1 MSYNF
6 EERYKEIREQL
17 IAQGYANKHITYSE
31 FLALYELY
39 KEEISEKEFANVLG
53 ISYGN
58 WQNIKHRNEKAV
70 ILKKD
75 MTDEDREKLKQEIV
89 STLIERGYQNKRID
103 YTELLKLYEPYRIKL
118 KESEFASILGISYE
132 NWQNIKH
139 RNQKAVILKK
149 EDKTDEDREKLK
161 QEIVSELIERG
172 YQNKRIDYT
181 EFLKLYEPYRIKL
194 KESEF
199 ASILGISYGNWQN
212 IKHRKKKAVIL
223 KKEDKTDEEKKSLEQ
238 EIVSE
243 LIERGYQNK
252 SIDYAEFLKLYEP
265 YRIKL
270 KESEFASILVISYS
284 NLQHIKHRKQKAV
297 ILKKDKTDED
307 REKLKQ
313 EIVSTL
319 IERGYQNKKIDYTE
333 FLKLYEPYRIKLKE
347 SEFASILGI
356 SYGNWQNIKHRKKK
370 AVILKKEDK
379 TDEEKKSL
387 EQEIVS
393 ELIERGYQNKSIDY
407 AEFLKLYE
415 PYRTKVKES
424 SFANILGISYKNWQ
438 NIKNSRSKCIINF
451 EHKYSSRILYLFG
464 ENKEYDLKYFEEVSK
479 NLGLPIYKILKIITK
494 ERTNLEELINAL
506 HTRGKIFVGQTRISD
521 SFLQK
526 YGGVILDD
534 IHEYSKQIG
543 KKLHTGMYA
552 EDFAQEAILWVI
564 DKKGNMERNFEEDL
578 ALERIIKY
586 AKTYCKYMHFE
597 AFCQK
602 KVVSLDEVV
611 AKDGRLTR
619 LTRVKSKEN
628 VQNSV
633 EKREEEIEISEEDT
647 PITVI
652 QQCLLNGMNREE
664 ALSFVMKKFNISK
677 KELLE
682 ILTEELSKK
691 NKLKVSET
699 GEIYLGA
706 RDE

>member
-6 EERYKEIREQL
+6 EERYNEIRKKL
-17 IAQGYANKHITYSE
+17 IAQGYANKRITYKE
-31 FLALYELY
+31 FLSLYESY
-39 KEEISEKEFANVLG
+39 KEEMSEKEFANVLG

-58 WQNIKHRNEKAV
+58 WQNIKHRNK
-70 ILKKD
+70 
-75 MTDEDREKLKQEIV
+75 
-89 STLIERGYQNKRID
+89 
-103 YTELLKLYEPYRIKL
+103 
-118 KESEFASILGISYE
+118 
-132 NWQNIKH
+132 
-139 RNQKAVILKK
+139 KAVILKK

-199 ASILGISYGNWQN
+199 ASILGISYSNLQH
-212 IKHRKKKAVIL
+212 IKHRNEKAVIL
-223 KKEDKTDEEKKSLEQ
+223 KKDMTNEDREKLKQ

-252 SIDYAEFLKLYEP
+252 
-265 YRIKL
+265 
-270 KESEFASILVISYS
+270 
-284 NLQHIKHRKQKAV
+284 
-297 ILKKDKTDED
+297 
-307 REKLKQ
+307 
-313 EIVSTL
+313 
-319 IERGYQNKKIDYTE
+319 GIDYTE

-356 SYGNWQNIKHRKKK
+356 LNSNLRNMKYNRNQKTIIIKK
-370 AVILKKEDK
+370 DK
-379 TDEEKKSL
+379 TDEEKKRL

-526 YGGVILDD
+526 YGEVILDD

-652 QQCLLNGMNREE
+652 HQCLLNGMNREE
-664 ALSFVMKKFNISK
+664 SLSFVMEKFNITQ

-682 ILTEELSKK
+682 MLTEELSKK

-706 RDE
+706 RYE